1 MYLLIVSPFGVS
13 YFKPFLRWLLSRED
27 LSTELFHLPDSNL
40 TVSPTAVKCHVIL
53 WTWLLNP
60 FAESTVPATGPSV
73 QNITGARSWVYCP
86 LVKWGLNKT
95 PKA

>member
-1 MYLLIVSPFGVS
+1 MCLSGVPLNMFYLTIWCFVEMVNVSPNCISFWGII

-53 WTWLLNP
+53 
-60 FAESTVPATGPSV
+60 
-73 QNITGARSWVYCP
+73 
-86 LVKWGLNKT
+86 
-95 PKA
+95 